1 MIVSAISLWKKYQCD
16 TPLNTHEWGQED
28 RGDRVYTHLHYS
40 GHTVEDGSVRIYAR
54 FGKPK
59 GQGKFPT
66 ILFLPDAGE
75 LIDEEIMDYYIDK
88 GYAVLMPD
96 YTGKMEADPATAQR
110 TSYPPA
116 LNYGNYE
123 NAEGLYS
130 LQGVETEKS
139 TWFEWVYVGLFS
151 LAYLRTRE
159 DVGNIGVVG
168 VRKGGEIAWQLMLS
182 PDVKCGIPINAA
194 GWRSFLHLAKFGG
207 VVGHHLSDDHHRYI
221 AAVEAQSYAPYV
233 KCPVLM
239 LCALRDREFDC
250 DRAYDTYS
258 RIGFEEGNALAYSLA
273 CGACIGP
280 EGLTDMDLFLEKN
293 LKGREIYLPDT
304 LNVVISGD
312 RTELDIRV
320 ECDKEGIL
328 EEAGVFYAEADVK
341 TKSTYRD
348 WQCVYKT
355 PGRIVK
361 DGVTGCKIKPFEG
374 ADAVY
379 VYAYAKYINGFYVT
393 SRIAHKKLDN
403 PDPDAVRTRHLFSG
417 RDMDAI
423 GVAEYQEYAI
433 GKIFLE
439 KEGVPKSSVGY
450 GNIIGAYSVGGVR
463 TYKISSPRFIPDEN
477 ALLAFDAY
485 TKDTQSL
492 RVSIEVADVETEE
505 ERYTCEVEVKG
516 GGKWKRI
523 ILSPADFKGETCGY
537 TLEKFS
543 LGSALVFDCAGEER
557 EFAVTNIL
565 WL

>member
-1 MIVSAISLWKKYQCD
+1 M
-16 TPLNTHEWGQED
+16 
-28 RGDRVYTHLHYS
+28 
-40 GHTVEDGSVRIYAR
+40 
-54 FGKPK
+54 
-59 GQGKFPT
+59 
-66 ILFLPDAGE
+66 
-75 LIDEEIMDYYIDK
+75 
-88 GYAVLMPD
+88 
-96 YTGKMEADPATAQR
+96 
-110 TSYPPA
+110 
-116 LNYGNYE
+116 
-123 NAEGLYS
+123 
-130 LQGVETEKS
+130 
-139 TWFEWVYVGLFS
+139 
-151 LAYLRTRE
+151 
-159 DVGNIGVVG
+159 
-168 VRKGGEIAWQLMLS
+168 
-182 PDVKCGIPINAA
+182 
-194 GWRSFLHLAKFGG
+194 
-207 VVGHHLSDDHHRYI
+207 
-221 AAVEAQSYAPYV
+221 
-233 KCPVLM
+233 
-239 LCALRDREFDC
+239 
-250 DRAYDTYS
+250 
-258 RIGFEEGNALAYSLA
+258 
-273 CGACIGP
+273 
-280 EGLTDMDLFLEKN
+280 
-293 LKGREIYLPDT
+293 
-304 LNVVISGD
+304 
-312 RTELDIRV
+312 
-320 ECDKEGIL
+320 
-328 EEAGVFYAEADVK
+328 
-341 TKSTYRD
+341 
-348 WQCVYKT
+348 
-355 PGRIVK
+355 K